1 MEKELR
7 ELFCLKIG
15 LENAQFKKRMLKQS
29 AEVLFERAYQ
39 IDTMFNLYE
48 LLIEMSQKMELEV
61 LKTLLVFPNLLAF
74 LYDRWLKEEDSHI
87 EELQSSIEKNV
98 GELQEKYQKVKRK
111 EWRKSQH
118 EKIGIYIEFRQKGMA
133 SIPEARDWRF

>member
-1 MEKELR
+1 MDEELR

-15 LENAQFKKRMLKQS
+15 LENARFKQRMLKQS

-39 IDTMFNLYE
+39 INTMLDLYE
-48 LLIEMSQKMELEV
+48 LLTEMSQKMELEV

-74 LYDRWLKEEDSHI
+74 LYERWIKEEDSHM

-98 GELQEKYQKVKRK
+98 GELQEKYQKVKK
-111 EWRKSQH
+111 EER
-118 EKIGIYIEFRQKGMA
+118 EEIA
-133 SIPEARDWRF
+133 A

>member
-1 MEKELR
+1 MDEELR

-15 LENAQFKKRMLKQS
+15 LENARFKQKMLKQS

-39 IDTMFNLYE
+39 IDTMINLYE
-48 LLIEMSQKMELEV
+48 LLMEMSQKMEPEA

-87 EELQSSIEKNV
+87 EELQGSLEKNV
-98 GELQEKYQKVKRK
+98 SELQEKYQKVKK
-111 EWRKSQH
+111 E
-118 EKIGIYIEFRQKGMA
+118 GMEEIA
-133 SIPEARDWRF
+133 A